1 MHPSNEV
8 SIFDD
13 VRMPTRFL
21 WWQKLMIGFVLLC
34 AGLFALML
42 LWMSGDD
49 IVAAS
54 ATADAFSQLMTFL
67 QEGLFITLLLGPL
80 LVYSLITRNAG
91 GWIIIT
97 FAFYFVLF
105 AIVCAC
111 FSDENYLQSLPA
123 YLAGALLTIVNLVFM
138 HTKTMRRFFHHLAIQ
153 NIWQETIKAALP
165 AMVLAGI
172 CGYLHLV

>member
-13 VRMPTRFL
+13 IAAPTRFF

-34 AGLFALML
+34 AGLFTLIL

-49 IVAAS
+49 IAVAFAS
-54 ATADAFSQLMTFL
+54 EDVLNQIVTFL

-97 FAFYFVLF
+97 FAFYFILF

-111 FSDENYLQSLPA
+111 FSDENYLQALPA
-123 YLAGALLTIVNLVFM
+123 YLAGAILTIVNLVFM
-138 HTKTMRRFFHHLAIQ
+138 HTKAMRRFLNHLEIN

-165 AMVLAGI
+165 AIVLAGI